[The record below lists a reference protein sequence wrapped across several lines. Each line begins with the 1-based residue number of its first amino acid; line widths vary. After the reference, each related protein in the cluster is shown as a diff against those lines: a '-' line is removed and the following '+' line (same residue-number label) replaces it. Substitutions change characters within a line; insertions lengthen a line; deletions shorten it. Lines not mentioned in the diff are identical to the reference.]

1 MLKLLGAVLVILAC
15 TMAGRGVARTFAERP
30 RELRNWQS
38 SLLELE
44 AEIVYGAV
52 PLGQALSRL
61 KVRGDPLV
69 AGFYDQVLTELSG
82 SRGATMGEVWQNV
95 LAKWQQ
101 KTCLNP
107 DDLAILAALGNAL
120 GTSDRQQQQKHLLL
134 AREQLALE
142 EAKAWELA
150 AKNVKPW
157 NYFGMLGGMAIVL
170 LLI

>member
-1 MLKLLGAVLVILAC
+1 MLKILGAVLVIIAC
-15 TMAGRGVARTFAERP
+15 TMAGRGVARTFADRP
-30 RELRNWQS
+30 RQLRNWQS
-38 SLLELE
+38 ALLELE

-82 SRGATMGEVWQNV
+82 SRGETMGEVWQKV
-95 LAKWQQ
+95 LDKWQE
-101 KTCLNP
+101 KTCLNA
-107 DDLAILAALGNAL
+107 DDLAILATLGNAL
-120 GTSDRQQQQKHLLL
+120 GTSDRQQQKKHLLL

-142 EAKAWELA
+142 EAKAWEIA
-150 AKNVKPW
+150 ARTVKPW
-157 NYFGMLGGMAIVL
+157 NYFGLLGGMAIVL